1 MNVGG
6 NMRGEGVKADVFW
19 CPGVNNEELTMSC
32 HTVPPIL
39 TTTTA
44 ATTTKT
50 TTTPTTT
57 TVSSTTQPVTTTMST
72 TTTTKATTTTTKTTT
87 TSTTTTT
94 EYPSCATLQGDC
106 DIDFL
111 IHSRAQER

>member
-19 CPGVNNEELTMSC
+19 CPGVNNEELAMSC

-50 TTTPTTT
+50 TTTTIKTTTTPTTT
-57 TVSSTTQPVTTTMST
+57 TVSTTH
-72 TTTTKATTTTTKTTT
+72 
-87 TSTTTTT
+87 
-94 EYPSCATLQGDC
+94 
-106 DIDFL
+106 FHL
-111 IHSRAQER
+111 ILFN